1 MEVNNIID
9 VENFVVACNDM
20 LSGKF
25 LDLGKRL
32 DKFLTIMTK
41 SEDILN
47 LLSSCLENFD
57 EEIEFSKAF
66 SVDKKTGAVK
76 VAMPVEDEKRL
87 ALSVSIFNDII
98 TDKLNANQFL
108 ETYFQDQ
115 KMTPMQNFLDK
126 IIKPYRDTICK
137 IFEVAPNVSP
147 DDIERRS
154 LQEKLTKQEEVEE
167 EEKEQFPHIDDIM
180 AGVVKTCN
188 QILAILKFERRR
200 TDVLDDV
207 EFIVNSII
215 KECEKK
221 DLMVINA
228 LVVGLNYCS
237 KKFRNIRHLVV
248 DLNGLIYDYYD
259 YLASLSEP
267 AQDQQNN
274 LDEFDEE

>member
-1 MEVNNIID
+1 MEANNIID

-32 DKFLTIMTK
+32 DKFLTVMTK

-47 LLSSCLENFD
+47 LLSSCLEDFD
-57 EEIEFSKAF
+57 EETEFLKAF

-137 IFEVAPNVSP
+137 IFEVSPNVSP

-267 AQDQQNN
+267 AQDQQND

>member
-1 MEVNNIID
+1 MEANNIID

-32 DKFLTIMTK
+32 DKFLTVMTK

-47 LLSSCLENFD
+47 LLSSCLEDFD
-57 EEIEFSKAF
+57 EETEFSKAF

-137 IFEVAPNVSP
+137 IFEVSPNVSP

-267 AQDQQNN
+267 AQDQQND